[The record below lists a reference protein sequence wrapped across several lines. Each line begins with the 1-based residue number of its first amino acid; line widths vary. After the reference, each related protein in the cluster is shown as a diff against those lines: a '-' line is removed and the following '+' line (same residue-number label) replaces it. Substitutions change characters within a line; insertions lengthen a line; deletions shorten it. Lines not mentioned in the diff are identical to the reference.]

1 MPRRWDPWQVQK
13 APRKSNAELLYHN
26 NRYHVFYAKFPNR
39 DPEGPDVIHLSI
51 RNNDRSP
58 VRDWRDLQRIKNELV
73 GPEVEMVELFPRES
87 QLVDTSNQFHLW
99 GYAVDQPVFTNAG
112 LGWEQ
117 GRLIH
122 DGMSPDLMND
132 EETKKSVQRP
142 METPMTEAE
151 KAEMARKWEEYKRE
165 HDTKENEQ

>member
-1 MPRRWDPWQVQK
+1 MRRWDPWQVQK
-13 APRKSNAELLYHN
+13 APLRSNAELLYHN
-26 NRYHVFYAKFPNR
+26 NRYHVFYTKLPNR

-58 VRDWRDLQRIKNELV
+58 IRDWRDLQRIKNELV
-73 GPEVEMVELFPRES
+73 GPEVEMVEIFPRES
-87 QLVDTSNQFHLW
+87 HLVDTSNQFHLW
-99 GYAVDQPVFTNAG
+99 GFAVDRPVFTNAG

-142 METPMTEAE
+142 METPMTEDE
-151 KAEMARKWEEYKRE
+151 KAEMARKWEEYKAGKDER
-165 HDTKENEQ
+165 